1 MTGSVHPRADL
12 QALVEQGALIEGL
25 PQVRPE
31 TSSVRRS
38 SVLILFGELDR
49 IDASSA
55 APIPPELDVLLL
67 RRSDALRHHA
77 GQIAFPGGRAEPAD
91 ADAAATALREA
102 VEETGLEPSGV
113 EVIGTLPDLHIPVS
127 NNLVTPVIGWWRHPS
142 DVAADESES
151 VDVFRVP
158 VAELLDPDRR
168 VTSVLDRDGHHHRGP
183 AFVLSDRF
191 GGRIVWG
198 FTGTVL
204 ASLFDQ
210 LGWALPWDPSREAA
224 VHG

>member
-1 MTGSVHPRADL
+1 MHPRADL
-12 QALVEQGALIEGL
+12 QALVEQGTLIEGL

-31 TSSVRRS
+31 TLSVRRS

-55 APIPPELDVLLL
+55 APIPRELDVLLL

-127 NNLVTPVIGWWRHPS
+127 NNLVTPVIGWWRRPS
-142 DVAADESES
+142 VVAADESES

-198 FTGTVL
+198 FTGIVL

>member
-1 MTGSVHPRADL
+1 MHPRADL
-12 QALVEQGALIEGL
+12 QALVEQGTLIEGL

-49 IDASSA
+49 IDADST
-55 APIPPELDVLLL
+55 APVPRELDVLLL

-77 GQIAFPGGRAEPAD
+77 GQIAFPGGRVEPAD

-102 VEETGLEPSGV
+102 AEETGLEPSGV

-127 NNLVTPVIGWWRHPS
+127 NNLVTPVIGWWRRPS

-198 FTGTVL
+198 FTGIVL

-210 LGWALPWDPSREAA
+210 LGWAMPWDPTREAT

>member
-1 MTGSVHPRADL
+1 MTGSMHPRADL
-12 QALVEQGALIEGL
+12 QALVEQGTLIEGL

-49 IDASSA
+49 IDADST
-55 APIPPELDVLLL
+55 APVPRELDVLLL

-77 GQIAFPGGRAEPAD
+77 GQIAFPGGRVEPAD

-102 VEETGLEPSGV
+102 AEETGLEPSGV

-127 NNLVTPVIGWWRHPS
+127 NNLVTPVIGWWRRPS

-198 FTGTVL
+198 FTGIVL

-210 LGWALPWDPSREAA
+210 LGWAMPWDPTREAT

>member
-1 MTGSVHPRADL
+1 MHPRADL
-12 QALVEQGALIEGL
+12 QALVEQGTLIEGL

-49 IDASSA
+49 IDADST
-55 APIPPELDVLLL
+55 APVPRELDILLL

-77 GQIAFPGGRAEPAD
+77 GQIAFPGGGVEPAD

-102 VEETGLEPSGV
+102 AEETGLEPSGV

-127 NNLVTPVIGWWRHPS
+127 NNLVTPVIGWWRRPS

-198 FTGTVL
+198 FTGIVL

-210 LGWALPWDPSREAA
+210 LGWAMPWDPTREAT

>member
-1 MTGSVHPRADL
+1 MHPRADL
-12 QALVEQGALIEGL
+12 QALVEQGTLIEGL

-49 IDASSA
+49 IDADSN
-55 APIPPELDVLLL
+55 APVPRELDVLLL

-77 GQIAFPGGRAEPAD
+77 GQIAFPGGRVEPAD

-102 VEETGLEPSGV
+102 AEETGLEPSGV

-127 NNLVTPVIGWWRHPS
+127 NNLVTPVIGWWRRPS

-198 FTGTVL
+198 FTGIVL

-210 LGWALPWDPSREAA
+210 LGWAMPWDPTREAT

>member
-1 MTGSVHPRADL
+1 MSGGMHPRADL
-12 QALVEQGALIEGL
+12 QALVERGTVIEGL

-31 TSSVRRS
+31 VSTVRRS

-49 IDASSA
+49 IDAASDA
-55 APIPPELDVLLL
+55 GVPPELDVLLL

-77 GQIAFPGGRAEPAD
+77 GQIAFPGGRAEADD
-91 ADAAATALREA
+91 ADATATALREA
-102 VEETGLEPSGV
+102 VEETGLDPAGV
-113 EVIGTLPDLHIPVS
+113 AVIGALPELHIPVS
-127 NNLVTPVIGWWRHPS
+127 NNLVTPVIGWWCRPS
-142 DVAADESES
+142 EVAADESES

-158 VAELLDPDRR
+158 VAELLDPAHR

-183 AFVLSDRF
+183 AFVLGERF

-198 FTGTVL
+198 FTGIVL
-204 ASLFDQ
+204 SSLFEQ
-210 LGWALPWDPSREAA
+210 LGWAVPWDPSREAS

>member
-1 MTGSVHPRADL
+1 MHPRADL
-12 QALVEQGALIEGL
+12 QALVEQGTLIEGL

-49 IDASSA
+49 IDADST
-55 APIPPELDVLLL
+55 APVPRELDVLLL

-77 GQIAFPGGRAEPAD
+77 GQIAFPGGRAEPED
-91 ADAAATALREA
+91 TDAAATALREA
-102 VEETGLEPSGV
+102 AEETGLEPSGV

-127 NNLVTPVIGWWRHPS
+127 NNLVTPVIGWWRRPS

-198 FTGTVL
+198 FTGIVL

-210 LGWALPWDPSREAA
+210 LGWALPWDPTREAA

>member
-1 MTGSVHPRADL
+1 MHPRADL
-12 QALVEQGALIEGL
+12 QALVEQGTLIEGL

-49 IDASSA
+49 IDADST
-55 APIPPELDVLLL
+55 APVPRELDILLL

-77 GQIAFPGGRAEPAD
+77 GQIAFPGGRVEPAD

-102 VEETGLEPSGV
+102 AEETGLEPSGV

-127 NNLVTPVIGWWRHPS
+127 NNLVTPVIGWWRRPS

-158 VAELLDPDRR
+158 VAELLDPVRR

-198 FTGTVL
+198 FTGIVL

-210 LGWALPWDPSREAA
+210 LGWAMPWDPTREAT